1 MLRVRIRRRNK
12 GGKDQ
17 DEEGKKEEGLKR
29 RILTSDTTIL
39 IIHMSMFLNCA
50 PDSQLFHSKQDVGIW
65 HGVDLF
71 PIHTSISERR
81 VTLVRTLGVY

>member
-1 MLRVRIRRRNK
+1 MRIRRRNK

-17 DEEGKKEEGLKR
+17 DREGKKEEGLKR

-50 PDSQLFHSKQDVGIW
+50 PDSQLFHGKQEVGTW

-71 PIHTSISERR
+71 SIHTSTNERR
-81 VTLVRTLGVY
+81 ASLVRTLGVY